1 VLGSANRFFYNGR
14 VFWNDGDGF
23 HIYKYNASDGK
34 DFNAQQAKVDANFH
48 AIAGSTLFVS
58 EAFNVP
64 YPADRIEL
72 LKRISPPTMDVAY
85 PVDLFVAKPAHVWN
99 MPVERPFGK
108 WSILAVFNFT
118 GSADRKFTA
127 TLDAAKDL
135 RLNPN
140 KEYIVYEFWTR
151 QLIGTFQGKF
161 VTRPLSPYDCDIY
174 SIVEKQN
181 RPVLISTSRH
191 IRQMAFDIKDLAYDG
206 QQRVLRGIS
215 RAVAADPYQLRI
227 YVPDGFSGKRVE
239 LTDGLAAT
247 MKTDGN
253 LLTVDYR
260 SSTGKD
266 VEWKVFF

>member
-1 VLGSANRFFYNGR
+1 

-23 HIYKYNASDGK
+23 HIYKYNASDKK
-34 DFNAQQAKVDANFH
+34 DFTAQEAKVDANFH

-85 PVDLFVAKPAHVWN
+85 PVDLFAAKPARVWN

-118 GSADRKFTA
+118 GRSDRKSTT

-135 RLNPN
+135 RLDPD
-140 KEYIVYEFWTR
+140 KEYIVYEFWSR
-151 QLIGTFQGKF
+151 QLIGTFKGKF
-161 VTRPLSPYDCDIY
+161 VTRALSPYDCDVY
-174 SIVEKQN
+174 SIVEKRDQ
-181 RPVLISTSRH
+181 PVLISTSRH
-191 IRQMAFDIKDLAYDG
+191 VRQMAFDIKDLAWDG
-206 QQRVLRGIS
+206 RQRVLRGVS
-215 RAVAADPYQLRI
+215 RAVAGDPYQLRI
-227 YVPDGFSGKRVE
+227 YLPDGFAAKRVE
-239 LTDGLAAT
+239 LSDGLSAKMAA
-247 MKTDGN
+247 GGS
-253 LLTVDYR
+253 LLNVDYTA
-260 SSTGKD
+260 SSGKD